1 MSASANNWLGEAI
14 DLTLLNKIAQRIST
28 AVPLREVLTDVVEFV
43 AAVIECDSCMIYV
56 LEGDDLVLR
65 ASKNAHPD
73 VIDRLKLKVGQGITG
88 WVARQ
93 QTPVVIPEAA
103 SKDPRFKLFNE
114 LPEDSFEAFL
124 SVPMVSGGRLVG
136 VINLQDRARRVYS
149 KRETGLMATLGFLIG
164 SEVERTRL
172 KSENSL
178 IEEKLGDRTAFE
190 RAKRILQDELKI
202 SEEDAYL
209 TLQKESRRRRKS
221 LKELAESIILSEEL
235 KTTVKRECDSQLGR
249 TSLGN

>member
-1 MSASANNWLGEAI
+1 LSGQANNWWSEGI

-28 AVPLREVLTDVVEFV
+28 AVPLREVLGDVVEFV

-65 ASKNAHPD
+65 ASKNAHPE
-73 VIDRLKLKVGQGITG
+73 VIDRLRVKVGHGITG

-103 SKDPRFKLFNE
+103 CKDPRFKLFNE

-136 VINLQDRARRVYS
+136 VINLQDRARRVYT

-164 SEVERTRL
+164 SEVERARL
-172 KSENSL
+172 RSENSL
-178 IEEKLGDRTAFE
+178 IEEKLGERTAFE
-190 RAKRILQDELKI
+190 RAKRILQNELKI
-202 SEEDAYL
+202 SEEEAYL
-209 TLQKESRRRRKS
+209 TLQRESRRRRKS
-221 LKELAESIILSEEL
+221 LKELAESIILSEE
-235 KTTVKRECDSQLGR
+235 VKMNVKSVPEAPTES
-249 TSLGN
+249 N